1 MKKCPSIQEA
11 NVSLFF
17 FVEITFLWME
27 IKHLSKIIPSD
38 ILYTACI
45 NPDCSNLMAKRKERY
60 SCFVNCDVDKDFK
73 FYFLILH
80 KLFKFL
86 VWGLF
91 NFFGSLVCFE
101 SQSIYEKSSSM
112 ISSSL
117 NHSIISYGVL
127 DLPCG
132 LMYKGRA
139 DFLSLPD
146 ILHTVQALKP
156 VHWDKYSTCRLMEH
170 LAMLSLS

>member
-80 KLFKFL
+80 KLFRFL

-91 NFFGSLVCFE
+91 NFNWFFGMFW
-101 SQSIYEKSSSM
+101 
-112 ISSSL
+112 ISEHL
-117 NHSIISYGVL
+117 WKKLFYDFIISESFHYLLRCPRPSLWFDVQR
-127 DLPCG
+127 
-132 LMYKGRA
+132 KGR
-139 DFLSLPD
+139 FLKSAR
-146 ILHTVQALKP
+146 HFTYRA
-156 VHWDKYSTCRLMEH
+156 S
-170 LAMLSLS
+170 S